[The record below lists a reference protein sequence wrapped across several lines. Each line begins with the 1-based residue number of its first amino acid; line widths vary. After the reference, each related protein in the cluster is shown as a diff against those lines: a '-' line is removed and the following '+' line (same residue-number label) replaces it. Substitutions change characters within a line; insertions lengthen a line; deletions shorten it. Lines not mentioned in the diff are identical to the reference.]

1 MLLQSLKSYAESVD
15 EDPSLILGVG
25 GERFKNG
32 RKKKKKASRCQSGTL
47 QRKITLEM
55 DLKILEKW
63 YDWGSHGNG
72 GQRIMLYY
80 KYI

>member
-1 MLLQSLKSYAESVD
+1 ME
-15 EDPSLILGVG
+15 G
-25 GERFKNG
+25 
-32 RKKKKKASRCQSGTL
+32 KKKKKASRCQSGTL